1 MQTEKYQA
9 WSWVRQ
15 LATVVPCI
23 LCLATTVW
31 SSNDERALGAGYWPR
46 GMCGALGVR
55 SSGRQGLKESWQACA
70 GQGQQHWKMC
80 VLWRKESCVTGKT
93 LRTKRRPRVPAWY
106 LEGRLE
112 IVGDTQPPKQCLWM
126 HVSFF
131 SFSFLIKTPE
141 ASAEMVLWHF
151 VSHILLGHNH
161 CYTLKNTIHKPFLCP
176 LFSLSLICFPLSPT
190 EGDSSTLEGTEVPP
204 EWQGVMSS
212 FSASSPLM
220 RACKNDLRPCWG
232 KSPVTKI
239 GKTTNNLITHTN

>member
-1 MQTEKYQA
+1 MCWTGSTALKDVCSVKERK
-9 WSWVRQ
+9 
-15 LATVVPCI
+15 
-23 LCLATTVW
+23 LCHRED
-31 SSNDERALGAGYWPR
+31 SED
-46 GMCGALGVR
+46 
-55 SSGRQGLKESWQACA
+55 KEEAEGTCLY
-70 GQGQQHWKMC
+70 H
-80 VLWRKESCVTGKT
+80 
-93 LRTKRRPRVPAWY
+93 